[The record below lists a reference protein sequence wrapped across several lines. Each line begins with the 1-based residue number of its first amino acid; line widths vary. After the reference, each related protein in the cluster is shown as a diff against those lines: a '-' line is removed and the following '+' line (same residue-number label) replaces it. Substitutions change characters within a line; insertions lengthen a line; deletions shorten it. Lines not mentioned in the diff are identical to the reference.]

1 MEESADRPVAGNG
14 IDNFSVAY
22 LQRRDSTE
30 EPLHPHSLVVRLLS
44 QTGIIGTALFAGF
57 LACALAAG
65 IRGLRRGDR
74 FARGLAAASLGAFAY
89 WFGHAS
95 GDWLWAFPGLSAP
108 AFAWLALAGAVEEQ
122 AAPVAGEAGERER
135 VGADYDPVPRELPRA
150 AITVAIAVLL
160 VGAAVS
166 YVRPLA
172 AAEDVAK
179 ATEVWRVNPE
189 VAFERLDR
197 AAGWD
202 PLSDEPYVY
211 AGAIAERRGDLD
223 RMRSS
228 FEQAIDR
235 NPHNWYSLLELGA
248 LEAVEGNRAA
258 AVDLL
263 RDAAELNPD
272 DTLVSEVLATARR
285 GGEVQLRELD
295 RVLLGRVCSRFGR
308 TRETEFCR

>member
-1 MEESADRPVAGNG
+1 MEEFADRPVAGNG

-135 VGADYDPVPRELPRA
+135 VGADYDPDPGSCRGRSPRSPSRSPSSSSAPRSPTSVRSPPPRTSPRRPRYGA
-150 AITVAIAVLL
+150 RTRRWRSSDSIAPRTGTRSATSRTCTRGRSPS
-160 VGAAVS
+160 GAATS
-166 YVRPLA
+166 TGCGP
-172 AAEDVAK
+172 
-179 ATEVWRVNPE
+179 
-189 VAFERLDR
+189 
-197 AAGWD
+197 
-202 PLSDEPYVY
+202 
-211 AGAIAERRGDLD
+211 
-223 RMRSS
+223 RSS
-228 FEQAIDR
+228 RRSTATR
-235 NPHNWYSLLELGA
+235 TTGTACSSSA
-248 LEAVEGNRAA
+248 RSRRSRATG
-258 AVDLL
+258 
-263 RDAAELNPD
+263 RRRS
-272 DTLVSEVLATARR
+272 TCSATPP
-285 GGEVQLRELD
+285 
-295 RVLLGRVCSRFGR
+295 S
-308 TRETEFCR
+308 